1 MYLVAAAPLSK
12 NNGFALVVRIIASRS
27 TFVESVVANHPR
39 RIGTVLP
46 AIEKTTKHD
55 LSSVLDV
62 EHRAKESLCDE
73 YNKEYVYYFFNALIW
88 MY

>member
-1 MYLVAAAPLSK
+1 MYLVAAETLSK
-12 NNGFALVVRIIASRS
+12 KIGFALVVRIIASRS

-62 EHRAKESLCDE
+62 EHRAKGSLCDDE
-73 YNKEYVYYFFNALIW
+73 YNKEYVYYFFNALCTK
-88 MY
+88 